1 MRRKIM
7 DKLKMHTPNKA
18 DENFKK
24 LAEMFPNAVTET
36 ISDNG
41 EVVRAID
48 KDVLMQEISC
58 KVVDG
63 KEERYQFTWPDKK
76 KSVLMANAPIN
87 KTLRPCREESV
98 DFDNT
103 ENLYIEGDNLEVLKL
118 LQETYLGKIKMIYID
133 PPYNTGSDAFVYNDC
148 YEMDE
153 DIFLN
158 AGGYYDDEGNRVIDV
173 KENNEA
179 CGRFHTE
186 WLNMMYVRL
195 KFAKDLLQ
203 DDGVIFISIDD
214 NELNN
219 LKKICDEIFGETNY
233 INIISLYTKVSAG
246 ASGGGEDRKLKKNM
260 EYILFYAKN
269 ANSLGTLPSI
279 YKKTKMVDYIEQMK
293 KDGKSFKY
301 TNILYRCGNKE
312 FFKTIKDGRGGNIN
326 IYKVDDYEIK
336 TVKQVA
342 KEEKLSK
349 EEVYNKYYDKIM
361 TTTNSQTSIRDRVWE
376 ATDSENNMYIASY
389 VPISGKNKGK
399 NVELIF
405 MGKQKVLVIWLKDT
419 ADFENGEL
427 FKKEKIGTYWDG
439 FSWINVTKEGNI
451 RFENGKK
458 PIALIQQLIQLVSEN
473 EEMYVLD
480 FFSGSATTA
489 HAVIQENYEKGT
501 HIKYILVQL
510 PEEIKPTKKKTKA
523 YIKYLES
530 EKVKPFVTEIGKERI
545 RRAGI
550 KIKEESPMTT
560 QNLDIGFR
568 VLKCD
573 SSNMKDVYY
582 NPNEYESSLF
592 STLTDNIKEDR
603 TPEDLLFQ
611 VMLDLGVLLSSKIEE
626 KVINGKKVF
635 NVADGFLIASFD
647 ENITDEIITAIAKQK
662 PYYFVMR
669 DSSMASDSVAT
680 NFEQIF
686 ATYSPDTIRK
696 IL

>member
-1 MRRKIM
+1 M

-342 KEEKLSK
+342 KEEKLSE